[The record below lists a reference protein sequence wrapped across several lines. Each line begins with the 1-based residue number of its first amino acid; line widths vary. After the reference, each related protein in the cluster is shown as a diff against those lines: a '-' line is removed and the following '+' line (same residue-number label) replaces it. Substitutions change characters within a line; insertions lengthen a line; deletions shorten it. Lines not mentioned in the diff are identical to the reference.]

1 MSDEVL
7 TIKVINKYSTGWVGS
22 VVMFKIKKSTKM
34 IKVIRAYEQRQGVEK
49 CSLHF
54 IFDGKRISET
64 DTAESIRIE
73 NDGQIDCCLPTSSG
87 IVTAELYDLCKSDDL
102 SLDALQEK
110 ISLLGD
116 T

>member
-34 IKVIRAYEQRQGVEK
+34 IKVIRAYERRQGVEK

-54 IFDGKRISET
+54 F
-64 DTAESIRIE
+64 
-73 NDGQIDCCLPTSSG
+73 Q
-87 IVTAELYDLCKSDDL
+87 
-102 SLDALQEK
+102 Q
-110 ISLLGD
+110 
-116 T
+116 